1 MIGQDIKLPNI
12 NPNTQKITLSMPG
25 QNNSLGNFRP
35 LMYKDLVQ
43 EIDHRGQHLGGLKIG
58 WNNEYS
64 YPESISWD
72 AAGFEKTARDVGN
85 MWVKAFDRFIE
96 PEPWKQLGYEVL
108 DTIVTDMFSA
118 KSSILSSPEIA
129 KKYGAKRSQ
138 FEQDYI
144 AKRTNKK
151 AGTITSNVN
160 NTDATGESE
169 ETTELEQA
177 SGELSKEAKRDLK
190 ALDNEIKKLEK
201 SLDKISKKINR
212 TDERKKNE
220 IEFYEKVLEQAK
232 IQFELAEKRRVRQI
246 AEELWRKGIDPF
258 RAYNY
263 YADEEEEK
271 EPQAIPT
278 NLPRH
283 VELDKIKINWIIE
296 PKFVSALK
304 EAESA
309 FKVKNELFI
318 DPEDLTIEAGEIII
332 KDGAPLKIDVPK
344 PGVFPKNVYTPIKYR
359 EYVSE
364 YPTYRRSPHETIDRL
379 IRLDPDFL
387 KHRFDAY
394 FIWGDPFNEGEDFF
408 DKLKS
413 DEEFN
418 YLTAYEKDVLS
429 KHAFAVRF
437 GKISIPL
444 YKNKD
449 FTLKFEQTEI
459 KKISSSKEYK
469 RKAKFSMRLDNSL
482 VFVDQIQALAGRNL
496 TVDYNFMNNS
506 LDEYFTN
513 DIETTSP
520 WKKSF
525 IQACDMGLS
534 RDWKDAIRVIARSF
548 PPSSNIKEHRL
559 CLVIKHRP
567 LHYID
572 SNRFRYFTY
581 FVFENVRILG
591 TSDDIKFD
599 REAGD
604 IQDMNIDFTFKKM
617 YTIEA
622 TNFGPNG
629 VSPKVEAPI
638 MNLRR

>member
-1 MIGQDIKLPNI
+1 MIGQDIKLPSI
-12 NPNTQKITLSMPG
+12 NPNVKKQTLSLPG
-25 QNNSLGNFRP
+25 QNNSLGNFSP
-35 LMYKDLVQ
+35 LKYKDLVN
-43 EIDHRGQHLGGLKIG
+43 EIDHRGQHLGGLTVG

-72 AAGFEKTARDVGN
+72 AAGFEKTAKEVGN
-85 MWVKAFDRFIE
+85 MWVKAWNRFIE

-108 DTIVTDMFSA
+108 DTIVTDMFSE

-129 KKYGAKRSQ
+129 KKYSAKRSK

-151 AGTITSNVN
+151 AGTVTSNVN
-160 NTDATGESE
+160 NTDATGETE

-190 ALDNEIKKLEK
+190 ALDKEIEKLEK
-201 SLDKISKKINR
+201 NYIKITKKVNNI
-212 TDERKKNE
+212 DEAEKNE
-220 IEFYEKVLEQAK
+220 IESLELIVEQAK
-232 IQFELAEKRRVRQI
+232 LKLELEEKKQVRQLS
-246 AEELWRKGIDPF
+246 EEFWRQGIDPF
-258 RAYNY
+258 GS
-263 YADEEEEK
+263 ADDIEDAPIDQQKSHPENVTLK
-271 EPQAIPT
+271 K
-278 NLPRH
+278 LK
-283 VELDKIKINWIIE
+283 VNWLIE
-296 PKFVSALK
+296 PDFLK
-304 EAESA
+304 SFKKAEKA
-309 FKVKNELFI
+309 FKVESEFLINQ
-318 DPEDLTIEAGEIII
+318 EDIQNNFVLEAGEIII
-332 KDGAPLKIDVPK
+332 KDGVPLKIDVPN
-344 PGVFPKNVYTPIKYR
+344 PGEMPKNIYTNIKYKN
-359 EYVSE
+359 YVSE
-364 YPTYRRSPHETIDRL
+364 GPTYRRSPYETIDRL

-413 DEEFN
+413 DPEFN

-437 GKISIPL
+437 GTISIPL

-459 KKISSSKEYK
+459 KKISSTKDYK

-513 DIETTSP
+513 GIETTSP
-520 WKKSF
+520 WKKAFVEMSKENT
-525 IQACDMGLS
+525 
-534 RDWKDAIRVIARSF
+534 RDWKDAIKVIARSF
-548 PPSSNIKEHRL
+548 PPNSNIREHRL

-581 FVFENVRILG
+581 FVFENVKILG
-591 TSDDIKFD
+591 TSDNIKFE
-599 REAGD
+599 RESNEV
-604 IQDMNIDFTFKKM
+604 QNMNIDFTFKKM

-629 VSPKVEAPI
+629 IRP
-638 MNLRR
+638 